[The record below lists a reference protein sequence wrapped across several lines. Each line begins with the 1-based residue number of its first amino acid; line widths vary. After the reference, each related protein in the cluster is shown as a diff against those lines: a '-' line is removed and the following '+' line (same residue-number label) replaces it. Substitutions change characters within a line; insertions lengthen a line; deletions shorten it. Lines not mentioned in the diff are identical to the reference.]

1 MCGGGCWRVPE
12 SLYFSCGSDLKWLYS
27 EGTACLLGLL
37 LPLSR
42 QTKHHSE
49 RRRFKTGR
57 FYAILASGFIVHRHL
72 PHACLALQPFR
83 MLKRT
88 GKQKATGMLPP
99 RVTLDTAPAL
109 PVAALSNTRPMPYNP
124 SIRKYTFHLLA
135 ENCECHSDYRL
146 SIRPSAHGTS
156 RPVLFGRSLVSV
168 SGVAHDREKIPIKS
182 SRPMRLTS
190 STGEFGCIYLH
201 DLPLFSNQPV
211 QGMCQM
217 H

>member
-1 MCGGGCWRVPE
+1 VEEDIRARTARERLVGMDILRVCVVVGAGG
-12 SLYFSCGSDLKWLYS
+12 SQNHFYFSCGSDLKWLYS

-57 FYAILASGFIVHRHL
+57 FYASGFIVHRHL

-124 SIRKYTFHLLA
+124 SIRK
-135 ENCECHSDYRL
+135 
-146 SIRPSAHGTS
+146 
-156 RPVLFGRSLVSV
+156 
-168 SGVAHDREKIPIKS
+168 
-182 SRPMRLTS
+182 
-190 STGEFGCIYLH
+190 IYLPPPRRE
-201 DLPLFSNQPV
+201 L
-211 QGMCQM
+211 
-217 H
+217 